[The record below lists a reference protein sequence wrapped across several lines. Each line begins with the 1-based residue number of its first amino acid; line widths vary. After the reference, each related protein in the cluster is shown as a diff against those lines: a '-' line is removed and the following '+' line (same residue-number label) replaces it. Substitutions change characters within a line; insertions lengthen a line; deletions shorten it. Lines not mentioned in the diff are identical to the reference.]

1 MSKELAQL
9 IDISGKATVA
19 DINILTTV
27 NAVIMGICKSLLLA
41 EYMQLVPNGFLALGK
56 FSHSKGRPNTKQLK

>member
-1 MSKELAQL
+1 VILFVVKMSKELAQH

-41 EYMQLVPNGFLALGK
+41 EFM
-56 FSHSKGRPNTKQLK
+56 